1 MYLTPVEVLLLCCE
15 LPPGERHYMITEP
28 SPRTEAPT
36 SLGGRLAVVGPGLI
50 IAAAGVGAGDMV
62 SSLTAGAQYGT
73 ALLWAVVLGAL
84 IKFFLT
90 EGIGRWYMAT
100 GQTIVQGWHSL
111 TRWATVYALVYLV
124 ILAFIYGAAVTSATA
139 LATTAMFPIM
149 PLEAWAIVIAVV
161 GFSILV
167 IGRYGLFERV
177 MEGFIVL
184 MFISIVG
191 AAILTLPNLGEL
203 AVGLVPRVPEGSLL
217 YLLGVMGG
225 VGATITLASYTYW
238 VRERGWRDSSWIPTM
253 RVDTTVGYVMT
264 AIFMVSMLIVG
275 AQFLFGTGREI
286 SGEEGLVAL
295 ADPMQERF
303 GVVARWLFL
312 VGFFSATFTSVL
324 GGWNGFAYLFGDLV
338 RTFRGVPD
346 AEAERYLSEKGWYFR
361 GFLVFMAFPPMLLL
375 FFGEPVLLVIIYAAL
390 GALFMPFLATTLL
403 LLLNSQRV
411 ARQYR
416 NGIVANAVMVG
427 AVLVFV
433 VLAVQE
439 VVGLL

>member
-1 MYLTPVEVLLLCCE
+1 
-15 LPPGERHYMITEP
+15 
-28 SPRTEAPT
+28 
-36 SLGGRLAVVGPGLI
+36 
-50 IAAAGVGAGDMV
+50 
-62 SSLTAGAQYGT
+62 
-73 ALLWAVVLGAL
+73 
-84 IKFFLT
+84 
-90 EGIGRWYMAT
+90 
-100 GQTIVQGWHSL
+100 
-111 TRWATVYALVYLV
+111 
-124 ILAFIYGAAVTSATA
+124 
-139 LATTAMFPIM
+139 
-149 PLEAWAIVIAVV
+149 
-161 GFSILV
+161 
-167 IGRYGLFERV
+167 
-177 MEGFIVL
+177 
-184 MFISIVG
+184 
-191 AAILTLPNLGEL
+191 
-203 AVGLVPRVPEGSLL
+203 
-217 YLLGVMGG
+217 MGG

-238 VRERGWRDSSWIPTM
+238 VRERGWQGSSWIPTM
-253 RVDTTVGYVMT
+253 RIDTTVGYVMT

-275 AQFLFGTGREI
+275 AQFLFGTGRTI
-286 SGEEGLVAL
+286 SGEAGLVAL
-295 ADPMQERF
+295 ADPMQEQF

-346 AEAERYLSEKGWYFR
+346 AEAESYLSEKGWYFR

-416 NGIVANAVMVG
+416 NGIVANVVLVG
-427 AVLVFV
+427 AVLLFV

>member
-1 MYLTPVEVLLLCCE
+1 
-15 LPPGERHYMITEP
+15 
-28 SPRTEAPT
+28 
-36 SLGGRLAVVGPGLI
+36 
-50 IAAAGVGAGDMV
+50 MV
-62 SSLTAGAQYGT
+62 ASLTAGAQYGT

-100 GQTIVQGWHSL
+100 GKTIVQGWHSL

-149 PLEAWAIVIAVV
+149 PLEAWAIVIAIV

-167 IGRYGLFERV
+167 VGRYGVFERV

-191 AAILTLPNLGEL
+191 TAILTLPNLGDL

-238 VRERGWRDSSWIPTM
+238 VRERGWQDSSWIPTM
-253 RVDTTVGYVMT
+253 RIDTTVGYVMT

-312 VGFFSATFTSVL
+312 IGFFSATFTSVL

-346 AEAERYLSEKGWYFR
+346 AEAESYLSEKGWYFR

-390 GALFMPFLATTLL
+390 GALFMPFLAATLL

-416 NGIVANAVMVG
+416 NGIVANVVLVS
-427 AVLVFV
+427 AVLLFV